1 MNFKEIKYQII
12 DIILIYESFYEFQ
25 RLIRILIKNNLIIQ
39 VVKIEKYIRKY
50 GLFI

>member
-1 MNFKEIKYQII
+1 MNSKVNA
-12 DIILIYESFYEFQ
+12 
-25 RLIRILIKNNLIIQ
+25 ILIKNNLIIQ